1 MIPWLSPETPFPPL
15 STALVEPDGLLA
27 AGGDLSSQR
36 LIDAYRKGIF
46 PWYSPGDPILWWSPN
61 PRCVVIPGQSH
72 LSRSLKKRLRKQDF
86 QVTFDQAFDQVM
98 RACAAPRSS
107 EDGTWIT
114 NEMYEAY
121 CILHQ
126 QGVAHSVEVWQE
138 GELTGGLYGVSM
150 GRVFFGESM
159 FSRKPNTSKIAFSW
173 LVEQLSNWD
182 YALIDCQ
189 VRSEH
194 LMSLGACEI
203 SRDTFVTQLEQ
214 NVDSQNTHHWQFD
227 IEPNWF
233 EKSR

>member
-1 MIPWLSPETPFPPL
+1 MIPWLNPDTPFPPL

-27 AGGDLSSQR
+27 AGGDLSTGR

-72 LSRSLKKRLRKQDF
+72 VSRSLKKRLRRQDY
-86 QVTFDQAFDQVM
+86 QVTFDMAFDQVM
-98 RACAAPRSS
+98 RACAAPRSQ

-114 NEMYEAY
+114 NEMYAAY
-121 CILHQ
+121 CALHEQ
-126 QGVAHSVEVWQE
+126 SIAHSVEVWQDS
-138 GELTGGLYGVSM
+138 ELIGGLYGVSL

-159 FSRKPNTSKIAFSW
+159 FSRKPSASKIAFSW

-194 LMSLGACEI
+194 LVSLGACEI
-203 SRDTFVTQLEQ
+203 SREAFVTELEQ
-214 NVDSQNTHHWQFD
+214 HVDAHRSHNWQFD

-233 EKSR
+233 ENSR